1 MAKKVE
7 SLGASVAQG
16 YPASGLYIYPDQAM
30 YTYVYTYLNIP
41 QMWATGQGC
50 SAAEVDLEECAL
62 HSGQKVFLAGGGGW
76 YIPRCTTPTNVC
88 YSPVCKSA

>member
-1 MAKKVE
+1 ME
-7 SLGASVAQG
+7 SLGASVAQE

-30 YTYVYTYLNIP
+30 YTYIYTYLTTP

-50 SAAEVDLEECAL
+50 FAAQVDLEECTL
-62 HSGQKVFLAGGGGW
+62 HFGQKVFLAGGGVW
-76 YIPRCTTPTNVC
+76 YMPRCTTPTSIC